1 MEVSIAMAFIGMFFV
16 SLLSGLSWVVAS
28 VQWSREYARATQLM
42 DEKLDTIRLYS
53 WDQINTP
60 GYIQT
65 DFVAT
70 FSTLTNGTTTT
81 ASGLIYTGTVAI
93 ADAGLTEAYSNAVK
107 QVTVNVQ
114 WSSFGRS
121 HSAQMSTLVAQYG
134 MQSFIY

>member
-1 MEVSIAMAFIGMFFV
+1 MEVTISIAIIGMFFV
-16 SLLSGLSWVVAS
+16 GLLGGLSWVMTS
-28 VQWSREYARATQLM
+28 VEWTREYARATQLM

-81 ASGLIYTGTVAI
+81 ASGLTYTGTVAI

-107 QVTVNVQ
+107 QVTVSVQ
-114 WSSFGRS
+114 WSSGGRA
-121 HSAQMSTLVAQYG
+121 HTTQMSTLVAQYG